1 MCINKI
7 QIYALLI
14 YDFRRR
20 YVNSISA
27 QPAQPNIV
35 HTHNQQNQHSS
46 EEKPP
51 IPQTNSKQKT
61 TQTQKTTKPTTQNKC
76 HTKNPQPHKKKNHPA
91 KAFLLRSSFAVR
103 FWIHK
108 SN

>member
-1 MCINKI
+1 VCINKI

-20 YVNSISA
+20 YLNSISA

-51 IPQTNSKQKT
+51 IPQPNSKQKT
-61 TQTQKTTKPTTQNKC
+61 IQTQKTTKPTTQNKC
-76 HTKNPQPHKKKNHPA
+76 HTKTHNHT
-91 KAFLLRSSFAVR
+91 KRKTIQQSLFAMLKFCR
-103 FWIHK
+103 
-108 SN
+108 